1 MAGNGPGLQQAS
13 CAVAASSGHVGKE
26 WLKWGHLFSAA
37 HLAPTARSGEGN
49 NLLATLSPSRCPP
62 ATSPPPAPSPAN
74 QLPGWGSDE
83 GPPNCSANS
92 DRGRWRVHC
101 KRSSK
106 YINIRVSRV
115 KSRELRTR
123 GGCDAVSV
131 RARRGQ
137 TLLLA
142 RRYGSLG
149 AAGLLA
155 LRKRQQETSCGFD
168 ILLFFFPN
176 CHFFVG
182 SW

>member
-1 MAGNGPGLQQAS
+1 MGQVCSKLPAPWQHPAGMWEKNGLNGDICSVLLISLLQPGQVKGITCLPP
-13 CAVAASSGHVGKE
+13 CPLPAA
-26 WLKWGHLFSAA
+26 
-37 HLAPTARSGEGN
+37 
-49 NLLATLSPSRCPP
+49 LLPP
-62 ATSPPPAPSPAN
+62 PPPPAPSPAN

-168 ILLFFFPN
+168 ILLYFFFQIAT
-176 CHFFVG
+176 FLLVVG
-182 SW
+182 RI